1 MRKWCA
7 KVENICVIFAIKKV
21 NVSPTHEPDK
31 SMERIQ
37 KTTYER
43 QEAAR
48 DRDVFLRF
56 RRIQMDM
63 IFRKF
68 RLDFLFLQ

>member
-1 MRKWCA
+1 MRKRAEYLRNFC
-7 KVENICVIFAIKKV
+7 
-21 NVSPTHEPDK
+21 DQK
-31 SMERIQ
+31 SERVTSRTKAWKERTQ